1 MSDSALVQK
10 CSNICRGS
18 TMYALIAIGAV
29 VALFAILNIIDFKR
43 LD

>member
-1 MSDSALVQK
+1 MAETSFGFGTTGK
-10 CSNICRGS
+10 KEGS

-29 VALFAILNIIDFKR
+29 FALFAILNIIDFKR

>member
-1 MSDSALVQK
+1 
-10 CSNICRGS
+10 
-18 TMYALIAIGAV
+18 MYALIAIGAV